1 MEADPKVLLMDD
13 YGINFD
19 PQIKKELD
27 RRLKKSV
34 RSRGTTVVLSNS
46 ELSKVKDLVS
56 VVIFLDNGHISKVRS
71 LKRPRK

>member
-19 PQIKKELD
+19 PVIKRDLD
-27 RRLKKSV
+27 RRLKNSV

-46 ELSKVKDLVS
+46 ELARVKDLVS
-56 VVIFLDNGHISKVRS
+56 VVLFLDNGHISKVRS
-71 LKRPRK
+71 LKHPRQ